1 VVEIAAQNLIQ
12 VRRIL
17 LRELGEVDRAAFIRY
32 QTDPKYLSLYDF
44 GDDVERPSQLFDLFL
59 NWRREQPRLN
69 FQLGIFD
76 SATGRLLGCGGL
88 RKANDHSAV
97 LGIELAPSEWGRFRV
112 AIDAV
117 AALLGH
123 GFGPLG
129 LETIFGD
136 TANGNRR
143 IEKLARWFGAE
154 IVAQRDGPAWMQ
166 ARGWQE
172 VDWSLSRHEWEQ
184 AKDRLGRAL

>member
-1 VVEIAAQNLIQ
+1 MVEIAAQNLIQ